1 MSFAENSPDCSSFL
15 LKAAPVYA
23 SLRQFTPVYA
33 SLRRNS
39 PGKLYGLINDSI
51 MKAAL
56 RYFLI
61 GKSRAAAVAA
71 RSAWSCDMMCV
82 KNRCFL
88 ISRCGVIRCG
98 APAEK
103 TPGVEIVRRRNVMI
117 YNRFSDT
124 YGA

>member
-1 MSFAENSPDCSSFL
+1 MFTPAYASLRQFTPVYANRLDCLSFAENSPDCSSFL

-33 SLRRNS
+33 SLRRNP

-61 GKSRAAAVAA
+61 GKS
-71 RSAWSCDMMCV
+71 
-82 KNRCFL
+82 
-88 ISRCGVIRCG
+88 
-98 APAEK
+98 
-103 TPGVEIVRRRNVMI
+103 
-117 YNRFSDT
+117 
-124 YGA
+124 